1 MIKQHILYIHQY
13 FKTPYEAGA
22 NRSYWISK
30 YLVDNGFKVTVIT
43 SSNKIGTPVIKR
55 NIDGINVIYCSVS
68 YSQKMSVFSRF
79 IAFFRFMIKSSY
91 ISMKIKDIDLIYAT
105 STPLSVGFPALL
117 IHKIKKLKY
126 VFEVRD
132 LWPEV
137 PIQMGALKN
146 PFLINLIK
154 LFEKNIYLN
163 AEHII
168 ALSPGMKNGVI
179 QSGIEASKVTVIPN
193 MAKIDKFWI
202 RNKNNKLYTKYNLDK
217 NKFKVVHFG
226 SMGIAN
232 NLDYILE
239 CATLLSE
246 NDQIEFIFIGEGSE
260 KNKLIKRCNLSNL
273 KNVKFLGNYNTETLS
288 EIINLCDISI
298 VSFLN
303 LKILYTNSPN
313 KLFDSLSAGKPI
325 IVNSNGWT
333 RKLVEK
339 NNCGFY
345 TNPESP
351 NDLVEKIL
359 LLKNDKVL
367 FKTMQKNSRKL
378 AETKFDKKILFQKI
392 LYIVKK
398 SL

>member
-43 SSNKIGTPVIKR
+43 SSNKIETPVVKR

-79 IAFFRFMIKSSY
+79 IAFFRFMVKSSY

-117 IHKIKKLKY
+117 IHKIKTLKY
-126 VFEVRD
+126 IFEVRD

-146 PFLINLIK
+146 PLLIKLIK

-168 ALSPGMKNGVI
+168 ALSPGMKNGII
-179 QSGIEASKVTVIPN
+179 QSGIEASKVSVIPN

-202 RNKNNKLYTKYNLDK
+202 RNKNNKLYAKYNLDK

-239 CATLLSE
+239 CATLLSK
-246 NDQIEFIFIGEGSE
+246 NNQIEFIFIGEGSE

-345 TNPESP
+345 TNPDSP
-351 NDLVEKIL
+351 SDLVEKIL